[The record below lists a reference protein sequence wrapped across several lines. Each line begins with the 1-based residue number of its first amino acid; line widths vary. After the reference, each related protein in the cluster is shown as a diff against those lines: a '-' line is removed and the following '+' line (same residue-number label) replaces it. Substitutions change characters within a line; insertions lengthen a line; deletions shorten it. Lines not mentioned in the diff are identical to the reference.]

1 MLRRSTALSTAVP
14 PDDTIACMRQDG
26 RAALAPPWLGWLM
39 AAIALTAG
47 LAACDGGDNTAARP
61 DTSGAESPTPE
72 SSVSSPV
79 DSPLAAPLF
88 GKAILIET
96 RVLNAR
102 RHRTVVVAR
111 SVIGEAA
118 FCPGGRASGGSEGA
132 AITTTFHCPGGT
144 LTVRYSPIQRS
155 LVQGA
160 GWEVVSGT
168 GSLADLRGGGSMVA
182 VFDEDD
188 PDRGREVFTG
198 TVGK

>member
-1 MLRRSTALSTAVP
+1 MRR
-14 PDDTIACMRQDG
+14 DG
-26 RAALAPPWLGWLM
+26 RATLAPPWLGWLM
-39 AAIALTAG
+39 AALALAAG
-47 LAACDGGDNTAARP
+47 LAGCDGGGDGGGGADARP
-61 DTSGAESPTPE
+61 DTSSGAESPAPG

-79 DSPLAAPLF
+79 DSPLAAAPLF

-102 RHRTVVVAR
+102 RHRAVVVGT

-168 GSLADLRGGGSMVA
+168 GNLAGLRGGGSMVA
-182 VFDEDD
+182 VFDDD
-188 PDRGREVFTG
+188 HPDRGREVFTG
-198 TVGK
+198 TVGE

>member
-1 MLRRSTALSTAVP
+1 MRRDA
-14 PDDTIACMRQDG
+14 
-26 RAALAPPWLGWLM
+26 RAALAPPWLGWLL

-47 LAACDGGDNTAARP
+47 VAACDGADDTAARP
-61 DTSGAESPTPE
+61 DTSSGAESPSPE
-72 SSVSSPV
+72 SSASSPV
-79 DSPLAAPLF
+79 DSPLF
-88 GKAILIET
+88 GKPILIET
-96 RVLNAR
+96 RVLDAR
-102 RHRTVVVAR
+102 RHRAVVVAT

-144 LTVRYSPIQRS
+144 LTVRYSPTQRS
-155 LVQGA
+155 VVQGA

-168 GSLADLRGGGSMVA
+168 GNLADLRGGGSMVA

-198 TVGK
+198 TVGE

>member
-1 MLRRSTALSTAVP
+1 
-14 PDDTIACMRQDG
+14 
-26 RAALAPPWLGWLM
+26 M

-47 LAACDGGDNTAARP
+47 LAACDGGDDTAARP
-61 DTSGAESPTPE
+61 DASSGDESPTPE

-88 GKAILIET
+88 GDAILIET
-96 RVLNAR
+96 RVVDAI
-102 RHRTVVVAR
+102 RHRAVVVGS
-111 SVIGEAA
+111 SVIGESA
-118 FCPGGRASGGSEGA
+118 FCRGGRASGGSEGA

-144 LTVRYSPIQRS
+144 LTVRYSPIQPS

-168 GSLADLRGGGSMVA
+168 GGLADLRGGGSMVA

-188 PDRGREVFTG
+188 PVRGREVFTG
-198 TVGK
+198 TVGD

>member
-1 MLRRSTALSTAVP
+1 
-14 PDDTIACMRQDG
+14 MRPDG
-26 RAALAPPWLGWLM
+26 RAAPVPRPLGWLM

-47 LAACDGGDNTAARP
+47 LAACDGGDDTDAQP
-61 DTSGAESPTPE
+61 DASSAAESPSPE
-72 SSVSSPV
+72 SSDSSAV

-96 RVLNAR
+96 RVLNAG
-102 RHRTVVVAR
+102 RHRTVVEGT
-111 SVIGEAA
+111 SVIGESA
-118 FCPGGRASGGSEGA
+118 FCRGGGARGGSEGA

-168 GSLADLRGGGSMVA
+168 GNLAGLRGGGSMVA
-182 VFDEDD
+182 VFDDD
-188 PDRGREVFTG
+188 HPDRGREVFTG
-198 TVGK
+198 TVGE